1 MTVEQAEPGS
11 ALDDRLRQ
19 EQARAIF
26 DLLAAAGRGRKGK
39 SSQP

>member
-1 MTVEQAEPGS
+1 MTVEHAEPGS

-26 DLLAAAGRGRKGK
+26 DLLASARDRERSKDNGR
-39 SSQP
+39 

>member
-1 MTVEQAEPGS
+1 MTVEHAEPGS

-26 DLLAAAGRGRKGK
+26 DLLASARDRERGEDDGR
-39 SSQP
+39 

>member
-1 MTVEQAEPGS
+1 MTIEHAEPGS

-26 DLLAAAGRGRKGK
+26 DLLASTRDREEGDGDGR
-39 SSQP
+39 

>member
-1 MTVEQAEPGS
+1 MTVEHAEPGS

-26 DLLAAAGRGRKGK
+26 DLLASLAGGREGGG
-39 SSQP
+39 P

>member
-1 MTVEQAEPGS
+1 MAVEYAEPGS

-26 DLLAAAGRGRKGK
+26 DLLASGMDREGGD
-39 SSQP
+39 SDGC